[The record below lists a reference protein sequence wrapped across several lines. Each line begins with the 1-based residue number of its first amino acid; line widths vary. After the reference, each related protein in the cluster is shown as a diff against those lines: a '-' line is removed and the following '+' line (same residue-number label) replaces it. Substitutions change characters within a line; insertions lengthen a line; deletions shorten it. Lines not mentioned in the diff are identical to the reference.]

1 MFELSHLRSDDVR
14 FYGGPKTVRA
24 SHGNVASCFASLEDL
39 FALRSTDVYLH
50 TSRFAFAVGVRQT
63 LLPLCCA
70 ATVLLADDDK
80 RHEPRKLL
88 VLMCRH
94 AATIWDTVPSV
105 LSVSLDV
112 IQTFDPATT
121 KRMMETLPDRVI
133 ATGEALR
140 WSVAA
145 KFWAVLGRQ
154 RILLNLYAQ
163 TESFGALCG
172 YRVPD
177 IVVDTDGS
185 VPVGMPSPHNYNSRS
200 NSPTHDTQICSSA

>member
-1 MFELSHLRSDDVR
+1 M
-14 FYGGPKTVRA
+14 
-24 SHGNVASCFASLEDL
+24 
-39 FALRSTDVYLH
+39 H

-63 LLPLCCA
+63 LLLLCCG
-70 ATVLLADDDK
+70 ATVLLADDDDE
-80 RHEPRKLL
+80 RHDPRKLL

-94 AATIWDTVPSV
+94 DATIWDTVPSV

-121 KRMMETLPDRVI
+121 KRMMETLPVGVI

-140 WSVAA
+140 WFVAG
-145 KFWAVLGRQ
+145 KFRAVLGRQ

-172 YRVPD
+172 YRMPD
-177 IVVDTDGS
+177 VVVDTDGS
-185 VPVGMPSPHNYNSRS
+185 VPVGMSLTS
-200 NSPTHDTQICSSA
+200 TM